1 MAFRAFN
8 TARAQHIALQHG
20 CELQLQVERGTV
32 FVAWIAR
39 DTGDAGAGETVL
51 RAVCKLAASSRRRVE
66 LVAMCGRPR
75 LVAFYERLGF
85 LPTGETDGCGAP
97 YMVWDAA

>member
-20 CELQLQVERGTV
+20 CELQLQVDRASV
-32 FVAWIAR
+32 YVAWIGR
-39 DTGDAGAGETVL
+39 DTGEQGAGETVL
-51 RAVCKLAASSRRRVE
+51 RAVCKLAASSGRRVE

-85 LPTGETDGCGAP
+85 ALTGQGDAGGP
-97 YMVWDAA
+97 LMVWEAA